1 MRDLTPTQAAVSSI
15 LDKTESL
22 RDPDPH
28 LLNIYVHLGED
39 ERIHTSLI
47 DALNMAADVYQGTY
61 FSLSPE
67 NQDEDFDDVWMTREK
82 FLEYILSDDFD
93 VRTH

>member
-22 RDPDPH
+22 HDPDPA

-39 ERIHTSLI
+39 GRIHTSLI

-61 FSLSPE
+61 WSQEPE
-67 NQDEDFDDVWMTREK
+67 NQDEDFDDVWMTRET
-82 FLEYILSDDFD
+82 FLAFILADNFE